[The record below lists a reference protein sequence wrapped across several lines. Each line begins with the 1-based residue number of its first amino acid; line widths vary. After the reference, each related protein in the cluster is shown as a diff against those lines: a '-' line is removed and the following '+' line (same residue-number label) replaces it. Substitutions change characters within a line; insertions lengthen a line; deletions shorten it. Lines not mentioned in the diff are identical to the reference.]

1 MSRKSR
7 RFAFALL
14 LIAAMPALAA
24 AQPGRPWQHDSPV
37 TFVRFLD
44 SGKQLL
50 TASQDGSFRIW
61 EAATGKELR
70 RFGTALTPKTLG
82 PSIAALAPD
91 GQLLAVVTQEGR
103 IRLWDTATGKAY
115 RTLELNEANKAGVF
129 GAVSAAFSPD
139 GKILAIRSKDQMIH
153 LVSIATGR
161 RLQSFGNASTLRP
174 FHGNFFA
181 GGAGSDNSLAFVSDN
196 LSLFAVHV
204 TKDDM
209 RQQGVVRLWG
219 IGVLKGKELLQ
230 SKFRLNNPFLDA
242 RTGFGVASLAF
253 GADDKTLLAW
263 ASSDGTARLFD
274 VVAEKEMRRLP
285 AVQQGVYVAFV
296 FSPDAKTLAMRTSN
310 STAIRLHDVATG
322 KELHVLGDPAVT
334 PNKKWAGDAQTL
346 AFSPDGRLLAEGFAN
361 TVRVWDV
368 ASGKEITRPRGE

>member
-1 MSRKSR
+1 MPRDSR
-7 RFAFALL
+7 RFALALL
-14 LIAAMPALAA
+14 LIAAMPVLGA
-24 AQPGRPWQHDSPV
+24 AQPGRSWQHDSPV

-50 TASQDGSFRIW
+50 TASQDGSFRVF

-82 PSIAALAPD
+82 PSIAVLSPD
-91 GQLLAVVTQEGR
+91 GAMVAVVTQEGR
-103 IRLWDTATGKAY
+103 IRLWETATGKGN
-115 RTLELNEANKAGVF
+115 RTLEMNEANKAGVL
-129 GAVSAAFSPD
+129 GAACAAFSPD
-139 GKILAIRSKDQMIH
+139 GKTLAIRSKDQMIH

-161 RLQSFGNASTLRP
+161 RLLSFGDASTLRP

-181 GGAGSDNSLAFVSDN
+181 GGANCDNSLLFVSDN

-209 RQQGVVRLWG
+209 QQRGVVRLWG
-219 IGVLKGKELLQ
+219 IGALKGKELLQ
-230 SKFRLNNPFLDA
+230 SKFQPNNPFLDV

-253 GADDKTLLAW
+253 TADAKTLLAW

-274 VVAEKEMRRLP
+274 VSAEKEIRRLP

-296 FSPDAKTLAMRTSN
+296 FSPDAKTLATRTSN
-310 STAIRLHDVATG
+310 STAIRLHDVTTG
-322 KELHVLGDPAVT
+322 KGLHVMGDATVT

-346 AFSPDGRLLAEGFAN
+346 AFSPDGRLLAEGSAN

-368 ASGKEITRPRGE
+368 ASGKEKMPHKGE